1 VTVRVEPTPLAG
13 VFVVEPK
20 VFRDERGFFMESW
33 NRRTFADAVGSDVDF
48 VQDNQSR
55 SVAGVLRGIHYQVV
69 HPQGKLVRV
78 VAGRI
83 FDVAVDL
90 RRSSPAFGQW
100 FGAELS
106 DENRRQLWIPEG
118 FGHAF
123 VVLSEVADVLY
134 KATEYWMPEH
144 DRSLRWDDP
153 QVSIRW
159 PLASAPVLSPKD
171 AQAPRLA
178 DADVFP

>member
-1 VTVRVEPTPLAG
+1 MRIETTPLEG
-13 VFVVEPK
+13 VLVIEPR

-33 NRRTFADAVGSDVDF
+33 NRRAFSNAVGADVDF

-69 HPQGKLVRV
+69 HPQGKLVRAV
-78 VAGRI
+78 SGRI

-90 RRSSPAFGQW
+90 RRSSPTFGQW

-123 VVLSEVADVLY
+123 VVLSDVADVLY

-144 DRSLRWDDP
+144 DRSLRWDDARVAI
-153 QVSIRW
+153 QW
-159 PLASAPVLSPKD
+159 PLSTAQLLSPKD
-171 AQAPRLA
+171 AQAPDLST
-178 DADVFP
+178 ADVFP

>member
-1 VTVRVEPTPLAG
+1 MRVQVTPLDG
-13 VFVVEPK
+13 VLVFEPR

-33 NRRTFADAVGSDVDF
+33 NRRALGNAVGMDVDF
-48 VQDNQSR
+48 VQDNHSR

-69 HPQGKLVRV
+69 HPQAKLVRV
-78 VAGRI
+78 VRGRI

-90 RRSSPAFGQW
+90 RRSSPTFGQW

-106 DENRRQLWIPEG
+106 EDNMRQMWIAEG

-123 VVLSEVADVLY
+123 VVLSDVADVLY

-144 DRSLRWDDP
+144 DRSLRWDDA
-153 QVSIRW
+153 QVAIQW
-159 PLASAPVLSPKD
+159 PLSTAPLLSPKD
-171 AQAPRLA
+171 AQAPDLSSA
-178 DADVFP
+178 DLFP

>member
-1 VTVRVEPTPLAG
+1 MRVESTPLAG

-33 NRRTFADAVGSDVDF
+33 NRRTFANAVGSDVDF

-69 HPQGKLVRV
+69 HPQAKLVRV

-90 RRSSPAFGQW
+90 RRSSPTFAQW
-100 FGAELS
+100 FGVELS
-106 DENRRQLWIPEG
+106 EENHRQLWVPEG

-123 VVLSEVADVLY
+123 FVLSEVADVLY

-153 QVSIRW
+153 QVGVRW
-159 PLASAPVLSPKD
+159 PLSSAPLLSPKD